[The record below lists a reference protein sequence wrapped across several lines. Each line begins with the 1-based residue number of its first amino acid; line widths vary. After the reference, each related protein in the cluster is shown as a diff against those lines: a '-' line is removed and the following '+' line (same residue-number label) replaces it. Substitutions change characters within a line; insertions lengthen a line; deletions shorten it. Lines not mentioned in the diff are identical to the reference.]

1 MCGHAGWRCKNCSKR
16 IQGLSTATATA
27 ATATAAVVAAGAKQ
41 IIVATSKIDGAYLPD
56 SSLSLITFNSFC
68 DLREHIKN
76 QVKYFL
82 EKSGYTDAMEDFS
95 HMRIK
100 DSKENLIYEIKKDTA
115 ISKEEL
121 KDKIVCLIDFMEE
134 SIDMKKKLQLT
145 LSPEDDED
153 DSIVVRAT
161 AQRFFMYFN
170 QAPNSNG
177 WDQLDI
183 CITYL

>member
-1 MCGHAGWRCKNCSKR
+1 
-16 IQGLSTATATA
+16 
-27 ATATAAVVAAGAKQ
+27 
-41 IIVATSKIDGAYLPD
+41 
-56 SSLSLITFNSFC
+56 
-68 DLREHIKN
+68 
-76 QVKYFL
+76 
-82 EKSGYTDAMEDFS
+82 
-95 HMRIK
+95 MRIK